1 MVFMIFSYV
10 LSVLAFFCKFPK
22 SFFFFFFCGFVVE
35 IPRMPIMIP
44 NSVVPYI

>member
-10 LSVLAFFCKFPK
+10 LSVLAFFVNFQKA
-22 SFFFFFFCGFVVE
+22 FFFFCGFVVE

-44 NSVVPYI
+44 NSIVPYI